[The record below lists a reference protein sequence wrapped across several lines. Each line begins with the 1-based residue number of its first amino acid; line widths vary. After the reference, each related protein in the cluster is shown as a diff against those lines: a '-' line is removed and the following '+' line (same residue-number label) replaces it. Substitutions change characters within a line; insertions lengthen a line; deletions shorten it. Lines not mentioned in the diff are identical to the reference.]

1 MSCILA
7 ISCALV
13 ALTSCKS
20 SQSEK
25 GIVLSRSIEDFI
37 PHDTVVLVGARIA
50 KIQATP
56 VYQKLSAGSNFK
68 ELDDFVKRTR
78 LDPRKDI
85 DEVVFA
91 SNGKDGVLI
100 VRGRFEDPK
109 NLESLLEKEGARRVT
124 AGNRT
129 ILTKDEAGVV
139 FIDKTI
145 ALAAKMPYLESAI
158 TPKGDDNSKRG
169 VLHQVA
175 DLPQDKHI
183 WGVAIGG
190 FAPIPLPQTGNLANL
205 NRIFRSLETVTMTL
219 DMQNGLNL
227 DAMGECGDEKDA
239 KQLHDMLR
247 ALIGFGRLSTPTDKP
262 EMLRFFDKIKIDH
275 AKRKVELN
283 ADVPM
288 DMIDYFLSI
297 TGQKRPAA

>member
-1 MSCILA
+1 MRRIVAL
-7 ISCALV
+7 SCALV

-20 SQSEK
+20 MQSEK

-56 VYQKLSAGSNFK
+56 VYQKLSTGSNFK

-78 LDPRKDI
+78 IDPRKDI

-109 NLESLLEKEGARRVT
+109 AIEALLEKEGARRIT
-124 AGNRT
+124 AGTRT
-129 ILTKDEAGVV
+129 ILTKDEAGLV

-145 ALAAKMPYLESAI
+145 ALAAKMPYLESAV

-219 DMQNGLNL
+219 DMQNGLSL

-247 ALIGFGRLSTPTDKP
+247 ALIGFGRLSTPSDKP

-297 TGQKRPAA
+297 TNQKRPAA